1 MLSML
6 LFLSGIISE
15 KMLKRISKR
24 FFPSAISLETK
35 KLLIWASGLKTAKL
49 MNLLLGDSKAKK
61 SLFRKDRPKLPW
73 LNKNKRRKR
82 KKKLKK

>member
-1 MLSML
+1 LVKWDFSTPVPKIIVDSLKMLSML

-24 FFPSAISLETK
+24 FCPSAISLETK

-49 MNLLLGDSKAKK
+49 MNLLLGD
-61 SLFRKDRPKLPW
+61 
-73 LNKNKRRKR
+73 
-82 KKKLKK
+82 